1 MAEENTLTKY
11 QAILEMQEGN
21 IVTHD
26 YFSPNEWV
34 KLNASGLYEFE
45 DGVVCNPLTF
55 WMDRTV
61 SGWETGWRIY
71 NQLTNSLNNHNLKS
85 GDQYRTK
92 SFNGDIFITQ
102 VFESYF
108 KVKMQHVSG
117 EDYYASCS
125 LSDFNNKMILGE
137 ITSLVRS

>member
-1 MAEENTLTKY
+1 MAEENNLSRQ
-11 QAILEMQEGN
+11 QAIQALSSGKTLAHE
-21 IVTHD
+21 
-26 YFSPNEWV
+26 YFSSNEWM
-34 KLNASGLYEFE
+34 KELPTGDYEFE

-55 WMDRTV
+55 WMDRTA

-71 NQLTNSLNNHNLKS
+71 NQSTNSLNNHNLKS

-92 SFNGDIFITQ
+92 FLNGDIFITQ